1 MTVPVALRL
10 FLDPSGGQSSFG
22 GLFAMVLVS
31 IGPVLGFFLASQRRF
46 TPDIQAHYVYS
57 PRELSRWVRGLYEHL
72 KPIDDTVTLE
82 GLVRVWAHEGLRL
95 FRDRL
100 VGEDEKGE

>member
-1 MTVPVALRL
+1 
-10 FLDPSGGQSSFG
+10 
-22 GLFAMVLVS
+22 MVD
-31 IGPVLGFFLASQRRF
+31 FFLASQRRF